1 MRHYFISLLSA
12 SRFFVVWVALL
23 FLVAPAKAQHEA
35 VNLFNEGKKLNTS
48 TPEWS
53 DNQARE
59 VKSKPKL
66 LVNEPLEKSLLWEI
80 SGNGLSTPSYLF
92 GTIHMICAEDFVWD
106 ERMERAFVRA
116 EKLVMEVDMDEIEER
131 FGNMF
136 GTLSTAKVKEL
147 PETLDYFVDEKFELL
162 VEEIVDLLADIPSW
176 REWKYSLEE
185 MFTGESTMEYRDA
198 LIEAVRL
205 GILRKQEGL
214 PLLIKT
220 PPPFRS
226 ESDADGASASEM
238 ITLSPPS
245 AEGDMIPPTGE
256 YPNASMLLDCDR
268 VVSYEGKLT
277 IKAREKKME
286 IDGLETIDE
295 QLAALYSDEVPY
307 ESSFQFD
314 QALEDLQNPLEF
326 LIKVYLNQDIN
337 LMLELMVLPEMGV
350 SNLETFLFVR
360 NENWVEKL
368 PEMMKKNSLFIAVGA
383 GHLPGSRGII
393 QLLRDKGY
401 TLTPILK

>member
-1 MRHYFISLLSA
+1 MSI
-12 SRFFVVWVALL
+12 
-23 FLVAPAKAQHEA
+23 K
-35 VNLFNEGKKLNTS
+35 
-48 TPEWS
+48 
-53 DNQARE
+53 
-59 VKSKPKL
+59 
-66 LVNEPLEKSLLWEI
+66 
-80 SGNGLSTPSYLF
+80 
-92 GTIHMICAEDFVWD
+92 
-106 ERMERAFVRA
+106 
-116 EKLVMEVDMDEIEER
+116 
-131 FGNMF
+131 
-136 GTLSTAKVKEL
+136 
-147 PETLDYFVDEKFELL
+147 KFELL